1 MSSGCRHVFSPP
13 FGSLPWVSE
22 AFNAD
27 HPFHRTQQ
35 GAALDRGPVFDLIL
49 VLNETTFLTRF
60 TRAAKMSAA
69 ASLGFASDRSTRA
82 EVHSSTEGHTQW
94 NGFLTSSYNMSL
106 QDGHYYIMHVCM
118 THVVYQHSRCIDS
131 EPDDACTCFVNS
143 YSKRDR
149 LPRYKCHS
157 HLPAAVRKGFPK
169 PFGAKVL
176 LSGTFWLST

>member
-1 MSSGCRHVFSPP
+1 MFSPP

-82 EVHSSTEGHTQW
+82 EVHSSTEGHTMEWLLNQ
-94 NGFLTSSYNMSL
+94 FLQHESARWSL
-106 QDGHYYIMHVCM
+106 LYHACMH
-118 THVVYQHSRCIDS
+118 D
-131 EPDDACTCFVNS
+131 TC
-143 YSKRDR
+143 R
-149 LPRYKCHS
+149 LP
-157 HLPAAVRKGFPK
+157 
-169 PFGAKVL
+169 
-176 LSGTFWLST
+176 TF